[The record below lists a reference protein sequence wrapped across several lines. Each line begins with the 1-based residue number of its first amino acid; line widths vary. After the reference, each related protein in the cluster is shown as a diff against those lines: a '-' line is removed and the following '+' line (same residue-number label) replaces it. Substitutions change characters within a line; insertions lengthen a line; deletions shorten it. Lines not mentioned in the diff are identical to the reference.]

1 MESPQPPPDFV
12 LRPHH
17 IALCAIFALAYKDFE
32 SKNFPPA
39 FQLHLH
45 RLLLDEVSEVTKP
58 RSAASLRDLLA
69 ASPESQDQEARKM
82 INSFCSFVSA
92 LPLESTDQLVNF
104 FSGVPPLF
112 IEKNDEDT
120 PRSIFG
126 FFCRRCFVGF
136 LKLSVP
142 GVIKLRED
150 FALWWEGRP
159 NAGYEPM
166 LKDKLNHS
174 DQHIFKT
181 ADDAEHWASS
191 DSYEQWLKS
200 LATGDETTSVDSIRK
215 FFEQHFHDGN
225 DSGLRQHG
233 LLNLCRMHFIR
244 GEFSAAR
251 KVSSLLLLLE
261 AINVSRTF
269 GDKLT
274 LQQCMSLLH
283 RFPPEEGQEER
294 RPPLN
299 EIQPHLHPLEILYDV
314 KKLMD
319 ENHEQPLM
327 ASFSKIVQAIGVYD
341 YWFEHQ
347 FSGLRDTDQWAQHAV
362 QGVVWNAA
370 GCEELGSIECDTVI
384 AFTPKGSDD
393 NNRLTCILNQAYRR
407 ARQGSYEN
415 ALAMLLEP
423 SVWKGLAIYD
433 YGLWAQEVWHI
444 LALRA
449 SRRGQHRLFREY
461 ILPRRPPGDFN
472 PRHYLHKAPS
482 STNSKNKIADPLYEV
497 IQLKERDHAS
507 VAIEPLLTALWHSEF
522 LFRLHHYRTGII
534 LLADVGLEF
543 GLSRRCKQM
552 VEDIMPQV
560 ITGKDVE
567 QRALATFTLARCT
580 LACENRT
587 ANTLQDAIYWLII
600 AEKDYLDLEM
610 YRSATDVQYLLSV
623 VYHNLGMETER
634 NSAALRHIESEK
646 RQRQAEEVSIDDT
659 VASVLDV
666 VSNVGAA
673 LSLSR

>member
-1 MESPQPPPDFV
+1 METPQPPPDFV

-17 IALCAIFALAYKDFE
+17 IALCAIFVLAYKDFE
-32 SKNFPPA
+32 FKGFPPP
-39 FQLHLH
+39 FQLRLY

-58 RSAASLRDLLA
+58 RSAASLQNLLTGW
-69 ASPESQDQEARKM
+69 PEIDNQEAQRM
-82 INSFCSFVSA
+82 ISSFCSFK
-92 LPLESTDQLVNF
+92 LESADQLVNF
-104 FSGVPPLF
+104 FAGVPPLF
-112 IEKNDEDT
+112 IEKSDEDEPSIFT

-126 FFCRRCFVGF
+126 YFCRRCFVGF

-150 FALWWEGRP
+150 FALWWRGKPNEGYDPIAR
-159 NAGYEPM
+159 
-166 LKDKLNHS
+166 DKLNHS
-174 DQHIFKT
+174 GQQIFKT
-181 ADDAEHWASS
+181 IDDAEHWASA

-200 LATGDETTSVDSIRK
+200 LATGDETISVESIRN

-244 GEFSAAR
+244 AEFSAAR
-251 KVSSLLLLLE
+251 KLLLE
-261 AINVSRTF
+261 AINVSRTS

-299 EIQPHLHPLEILYDV
+299 EVQPHLHPLEILYDV

-319 ENHEQPLM
+319 EKHEQPLT

-341 YWFEHQ
+341 YWFEHR
-347 FSGLRDTDQWAQHAV
+347 FSTLRDTDQWAQHAV
-362 QGVVWNAA
+362 QAVVWNAA

-384 AFTPKGSDD
+384 AFTPKGGDD

-407 ARQGSYEN
+407 ARQGFYEN

-423 SVWKGLAIYD
+423 CVWKGLAISD

-449 SRRGQHRLFREY
+449 SRRGQHRLSREY

-472 PRHYLHKAPS
+472 PRHYLHKVPS
-482 STNSKNKIADPLYEV
+482 STNNKIADPLYEV
-497 IQLKERDHAS
+497 IQMKECDHAS
-507 VAIEPLLTALWHSEF
+507 VAIEPLLTALWHAEF
-522 LFRLHHYRTGII
+522 LFRIHYYRTGMI

-543 GLSRRCKQM
+543 GLSRQCKRM
-552 VEDIMPQV
+552 VENIMPQV

-567 QRALATFTLARCT
+567 QRALAAFTLARCT
-580 LACENRT
+580 LACDDRT
-587 ANTLQDAIYWLII
+587 ANSLQDVVYWLAM
-600 AEKDYLDLEM
+600 AEKDYLTLEM

-634 NSAALRHIESEK
+634 DGAAQRHIETEK
-646 RQRQAEEVSIDDT
+646 KQKQAEDAPMDDI
-659 VASVLDV
+659 VAILDV
-666 VSNVGAA
+666 VSSVGVA